1 MKNNLN
7 LKVKKIIKSYR
18 SVNFKDKDDL
28 YQKGVLDSMDM
39 MNVVVDIERTYKI
52 KLDLHKTRSFKF
64 SLINLVKR
72 IKKIDKKIV

>member
-18 SVNFKDKDDL
+18 KVNFKDNDDL

-39 MNVVVDIERTYKI
+39 MNVIMDIEKNCKI
-52 KLDLHKTRSFKF
+52 KLDLHKSKNFKF
-64 SLINLVKR
+64 SLSNLVKR
-72 IKKIDKKIV
+72 IQKKDKKIV

>member
-7 LKVKKIIKSYR
+7 LKVKKIIKGYR
-18 SVNFKDKDDL
+18 SVNFRDNDDL
-28 YQKGVLDSMDM
+28 YQKGILDSMDM
-39 MNVVVDIERTYKI
+39 MNVIIDIEKIYRI
-52 KLDLHKTRSFKF
+52 KLDLHRTKNFKF